1 MFKKIMV
8 PVDLNHTDTLNKA
21 LAAASDLAGLHGAV
35 VAYVA
40 VAPATP
46 GPLGHTPEE
55 KAARLAEF
63 AEAEAMARGINA
75 EAHSVISHDPSADLD
90 AALLKAVEDT
100 GADLVVMASHVP
112 GLVDYVWPSHGGRLA
127 AHAKTSVFV
136 VRPD

>member
-1 MFKKIMV
+1 MFRKIMV
-8 PVDLNHTDTLNKA
+8 PVDLNHTDTLDKA
-21 LAAASDLAGLHGAV
+21 LAVAADLASRHDAP

-55 KAARLAEF
+55 KAARLADF
-63 AEAEAMARGINA
+63 AAKEAEAHGIAA
-75 EAHSVISHDPSADLD
+75 EPHSVISHDPTADLD
-90 AALLKAVEDT
+90 ASLARAVDET

-112 GLVDYVWPSHGGRLA
+112 GLSEYVWPSHGGRLA
-127 AHAKTSVFV
+127 VHAKISVFV